1 MEMAWIKFGFGSA
14 LGRRFR
20 VGSTTLFT
28 LRARGLLFCLHV
40 MGWDGWFCH
49 CGVGRW
55 FGSSG
60 WVGGWTDG
68 FVWLHVACG
77 DIGCGRLVCSSRAAL
92 VERWRLWVFFMVD
105 ELGF

>member
-1 MEMAWIKFGFGSA
+1 M
-14 LGRRFR
+14 
-20 VGSTTLFT
+20 
-28 LRARGLLFCLHV
+28 
-40 MGWDGWFCH
+40 
-49 CGVGRW
+49 
-55 FGSSG
+55 SG

-105 ELGF
+105 ELGWFVKVQKKDYAGAVVSLKAAVDSGFVPEADVPLISILRDWL